1 LIDKTHAKPYGLHT
15 VGAKMKLNSRVA
27 IITGAGSGIG
37 RGIAHRFAGEGAFV
51 VVADM
56 NSSACARV
64 AEEIGELGMPSPTD
78 VTSSEAVR
86 ALVHSV
92 VKRFGKLDILVNN
105 AGRTYQSLV
114 IDMPEEE
121 WDAVINVNLRG
132 SFLCAKHAAPHLMK
146 SSSGRII
153 NIVTTQGGVPYA
165 SAYCASKMGLMALTQ
180 SLMYELAPYKV
191 TVNAIC
197 PGTVRTTLSS
207 KAIAMKAQLSGAQTP
222 QIWDQVEQSIPL
234 KRFCTATDVANV
246 AAFLASDEAAFVTG
260 ALYPV
265 TGGFYGHSI
274 GSSNK
279 TSSTP
284 PPGPEET

>member
-1 LIDKTHAKPYGLHT
+1 
-15 VGAKMKLNSRVA
+15 MKLNGRVA
-27 IITGAGSGIG
+27 IVTGAGSGIG
-37 RGIAHRFAGEGAFV
+37 RGIAERFAREGAFV
-51 VVADM
+51 VVADVD
-56 NSSACARV
+56 SSACAFV
-64 AEEIGELGMPSPTD
+64 ADELGELGMPSPTD
-78 VTSSEAVR
+78 VSSSLAVR
-86 ALVHSV
+86 TLVHAV
-92 VKRFGKLDILVNN
+92 VERFGKLDILVNN
-105 AGRTYQSLV
+105 AGRSYQAPV
-114 IDMPEEE
+114 VDMPEEE

-146 SSSGRII
+146 SSFGRII

-207 KAIAMKAQLSGAQTP
+207 KAIAMKAQLSGAQT
-222 QIWDQVEQSIPL
+222 QEIWDQVEQSIPL
-234 KRFCTATDVANV
+234 KRFCTPADVANV

-274 GSSNK
+274 GSSK
-279 TSSTP
+279 KSSAP
-284 PPGPEET
+284 PPLDPAKA